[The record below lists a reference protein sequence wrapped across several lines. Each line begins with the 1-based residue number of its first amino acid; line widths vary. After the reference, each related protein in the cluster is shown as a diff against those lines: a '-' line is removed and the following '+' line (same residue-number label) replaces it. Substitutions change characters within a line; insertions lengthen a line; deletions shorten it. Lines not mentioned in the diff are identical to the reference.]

1 MHPGSS
7 KLPEFRGA
15 KTPICFGDLDS
26 FFEQA
31 KSITN
36 RSSVEDDQASGDSG
50 SDDDSDEE
58 SLARIQDFWEVAK
71 NLQIQTSHLARI
83 GPTIQRVSAR
93 LKKDELESI
102 SVYPPIV
109 PFQVSN
115 AAGVYVSLI
124 RDKFKNATNDLVER
138 LGEANGQRHQNVRNQ
153 FTLAESASE
162 AIFRPVSVFHDS
174 GLGTSVPNESEYARS
189 HTSFLSTDTNGA
201 LGDLRVPANPSE
213 VQQGKPFECFICKKI
228 VGHIKNRVDWK
239 YANPIPSKL
248 KMRLLL
254 MILRIHVF
262 ADIRPYI
269 CTFPGC
275 TEELAQFSSRTDWGD
290 HEFNH
295 HRVNRTWRCPD
306 CPVTT
311 SSSEDNEDHAHSS
324 HGRQKA
330 AVNWQTATRW
340 ALDARTNPAEHE
352 RCPLCFITPGS
363 SRRVFVN
370 HVARHMEQISLLAL
384 PRDETGSDEEAES
397 NGSEPLDEI
406 TNSEGIT
413 EILSGREGSLK
424 VPKIAEN
431 TTEEHMPRVLEPPPF
446 GPLPLPAK
454 PLPSRSWSFDD
465 DTLLIQKRSEG
476 LDWGTI
482 ASDFFPQTK
491 TPNACRKRH
500 ERLVKNRKSQE
511 RSLYLQNRSN
521 RPKKEKITDDNDTN
535 LDDSEMPAQ
544 QHRKPPKDPKAR
556 RSLGGY
562 FGDLARSTRRAGE
575 RGAS

>member
-1 MHPGSS
+1 MHPVSS

-93 LKKDELESI
+93 LKKDELEPI

-138 LGEANGQRHQNVRNQ
+138 LGEANWQRHKNVRNQ
-153 FTLAESASE
+153 FTQAESASE

-174 GLGTSVPNESEYARS
+174 GLGTSVPNESECARS

-201 LGDLRVPANPSE
+201 LGDLRVPATPSE
-213 VQQGKPFECFICKKI
+213 VQQGKLFECFICKKT

-239 YANPIPSKL
+239 YANPISSKL
-248 KMRLLL
+248 KMRFLL
-254 MILRIHVF
+254 MIFRIHVF

-275 TEELAQFSSRTDWGD
+275 TEELAQFSCRTDWGN

-295 HRVNRTWRCPD
+295 HRITRIWRCPD
-306 CPVTT
+306 CSITT
-311 SSSEDNEDHAHSS
+311 NSSKTYEDHAQSS
-324 HGRQKA
+324 HGMQKA
-330 AVNWQTATRW
+330 ADNWQMATKW
-340 ALDARTNPAEHE
+340 ALDGKANPAEHE
-352 RCPLCFITPGS
+352 KCPLCFSTPGG

-370 HVARHMEQISLLAL
+370 HVARHMEQIALLAL
-384 PRDETGSDEEAES
+384 PRDEIGSDEEVES
-397 NGSEPLDEI
+397 KGSEQLDRT
-406 TNSEGIT
+406 TNSENIT
-413 EILSGREGSLK
+413 EILPGKESTLK
-424 VPKIAEN
+424 VPKFVED
-431 TTEEHMPRVLEPPPF
+431 TTQEHMPRVLEPPSF
-446 GPLPLPAK
+446 GSLPLPAK
-454 PLPSRSWSFDD
+454 PLP
-465 DTLLIQKRSEG
+465 
-476 LDWGTI
+476 
-482 ASDFFPQTK
+482 
-491 TPNACRKRH
+491 
-500 ERLVKNRKSQE
+500 
-511 RSLYLQNRSN
+511 
-521 RPKKEKITDDNDTN
+521 
-535 LDDSEMPAQ
+535 
-544 QHRKPPKDPKAR
+544 
-556 RSLGGY
+556 
-562 FGDLARSTRRAGE
+562 
-575 RGAS
+575 